1 MQIAATLRNTLAD
14 AIDTDIGATGFVRF
28 YDTSLSTKFATI
40 ACATPNAF
48 GDAATGAIAINATGG
63 LTDTALAAGNVGRM
77 GIYQNSTD
85 TAALWR
91 LLFGV
96 ATASGADVT
105 MSNLTVA
112 TTDTIELT
120 SLTVTVPAGTVTL
133 S

>member
-1 MQIAATLRNTLAD
+1 MQIVEALTNTLAD
-14 AIDTDIGATGFVRF
+14 AIDLDIGTTGFVRF
-28 YDTSLSTKFATI
+28 YNTALTTKFATI
-40 ACATPNAF
+40 ACSNPAF
-48 GDAATGAIAINATGG
+48 GNAATGAIAIDVTPA
-63 LTDTALAAGNVGRM
+63 LTDTALAAGDVGRM
-77 GIYQNSTD
+77 GIYQNST
-85 TAALWR
+85 AAAGAWR

-120 SLTVTVPAGTVTL
+120 SLTITVPPGTVTL

>member
-1 MQIAATLRNTLAD
+1 MQIAASLRNTLAD

-40 ACATPNAF
+40 ACSNPAF
-48 GDAATGAIAINATGG
+48 GSAATGAIAIDTTPA

-96 ATASGADVT
+96 STATGADVT

-120 SLTVTVPAGTVTL
+120 SLTVTVPAGSVTL

>member
-1 MQIAATLRNTLAD
+1 MQIAETLRNTLAD
-14 AIDTDIGATGFVRF
+14 AIVTDVGAGAYVRF
-28 YDTSLSTKFATI
+28 YDTSLTTKFATI
-40 ACATPNAF
+40 ACSNPAF
-48 GDAATGAIAINATGG
+48 ASASSGAIAIDVTPA
-63 LTDTALAAGNVGRM
+63 LTDTALAAGTVGRM
-77 GIYQNSTD
+77 GIYQNT
-85 TAALWR
+85 TAAAGAWR

-120 SLTVTVPAGTVTL
+120 SLTVTVPAGTVTV

>member
-1 MQIAATLRNTLAD
+1 MQIAATLRDTLAD
-14 AIDTDIGATGFVRF
+14 AIVTDVGAGAYVRF
-28 YDTSLSTKFATI
+28 YDTSLTTKFATI
-40 ACATPNAF
+40 ACSNPAFASATS
-48 GDAATGAIAINATGG
+48 GAIAIDVTPA
-63 LTDTALAAGNVGRM
+63 LTDTALATGTVGRM
-77 GIYQNSTD
+77 GIYQNA
-85 TAALWR
+85 TAAAGAWR

-112 TTDTIELT
+112 VTDTIELT